1 MKKPPPGPSQKLLI
15 KAISVDIFVKF
26 SYNFSMGNIN
36 FIINKA
42 VRALQEIGNIAVVIF
57 KEVKKYELQG

>member
-1 MKKPPPGPSQKLLI
+1 M
-15 KAISVDIFVKF
+15 D
-26 SYNFSMGNIN
+26 NIN
-36 FIINKA
+36 FTINKA

>member
-1 MKKPPPGPSQKLLI
+1 LI
-15 KAISVDIFVKF
+15 KAISVDIFGKF